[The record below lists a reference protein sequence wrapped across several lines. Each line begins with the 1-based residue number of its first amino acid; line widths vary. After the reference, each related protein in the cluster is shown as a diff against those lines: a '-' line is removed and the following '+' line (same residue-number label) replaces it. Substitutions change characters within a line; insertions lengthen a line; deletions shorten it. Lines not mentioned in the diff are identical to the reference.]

1 MQGAPIIQLAS
12 TSALPIGKRFS
23 YWTDVVAQTIIPL
36 HCDTPDRTH
45 FSGQLRH
52 RQIGLVGVT
61 DVRASPVVVRRTKT
75 KIASGPRDDVVV
87 VLQLAGRCNAGQQAK
102 IAQLQPGSG
111 AIVTADVP
119 YFFDLPKTFRSLV
132 VTLPRCLMADDRIGT
147 GRERA
152 LLLSVSGARLL
163 RKLALSSL
171 EEPLPLSPEE
181 EVGVERA
188 FAELLHG
195 AMSSSPGE
203 PKGLRTSPHYLAACQ
218 FIRRQLAD
226 PALTP
231 EAVAA
236 HVKTSTRHL
245 ARLFARQGTTIDRT
259 IWLERLMAARRD
271 LVDPRLRDSSIT
283 EVAFSWAFT
292 DAAHFSRRFSN
303 AFGLSPAAYRAT
315 NLTGRSGGCG

>member
-1 MQGAPIIQLAS
+1 MRGAPIIQLTS

-23 YWTDVVAQTIIPL
+23 YWSDVVAQTIVPL
-36 HCDTPDRTH
+36 YCDTPDRIH

-61 DVRASPVVVRRTKT
+61 DVRASAQVVRRTKT
-75 KIASGPRDDVVV
+75 KIASGPRDDVIV
-87 VLQLAGRCNAGQQAK
+87 VLQLAGSCNAGQQART
-102 IAQLQPGSG
+102 ARLQPGGG
-111 AIVTADVP
+111 AIVTTDVP
-119 YFFDLPKTFRSLV
+119 YFFDLPKTFRSLIV
-132 VTLPRCLMADDRIGT
+132 RLPQCLMADDRIGT

-195 AMSSSPGE
+195 AMSSSAGE
-203 PKGLRTSPHYLAACQ
+203 PEDLRTSPHYLAACQ

-231 EAVAA
+231 VAVAA
-236 HVKTSTRHL
+236 HLKISTRHL
-245 ARLFARQGTTIDRT
+245 ARLFALQGTTIDGT
-259 IWLERLMAARRD
+259 IWLEDCWLHGATSSTRACASVQLPKSLFPGRSATRRIS
-271 LVDPRLRDSSIT
+271 RADSRTPS
-283 EVAFSWAFT
+283 A
-292 DAAHFSRRFSN
+292 SRRR
-303 AFGLSPAAYRAT
+303 PIVPPI
-315 NLTGRSGGCG
+315 